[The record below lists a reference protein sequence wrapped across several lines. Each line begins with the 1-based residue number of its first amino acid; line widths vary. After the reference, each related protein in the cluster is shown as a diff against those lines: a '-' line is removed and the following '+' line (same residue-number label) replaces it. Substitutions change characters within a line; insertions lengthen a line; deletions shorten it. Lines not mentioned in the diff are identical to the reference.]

1 MYRLTCPSC
10 QSVTESHFVRS
21 GAIVRC
27 AACDTKY
34 RIKSAH
40 FEREIKTGPRTLDE
54 TDTVLR
60 SDSVDIDPDEAAPV
74 SIDDEGNVVGL
85 SGLSELMRWS
95 DTQDS
100 SQVTGVPQSE
110 KSKRKAKSDAGLELP
125 AAKPAKKKKSK
136 AEKKPAAVAS
146 QPGTGRA
153 RAQALKRKKQ
163 KNTMISVGSAIG
175 GIAVIAVVVVLFL
188 PRKNETAETP
198 SDSGT
203 AGTDLVD
210 NDAPGPVNN
219 PKPDD
224 TTTPDAEKPD
234 EVLVFSENYQP
245 SPNPEIAFVAPWV
258 EPDRSRPPTDVP
270 TVLTPVTRLVHEDWY
285 VMTPPRGAA
294 DASGTNN
301 VDFGQVTAS
310 ALDDRTTLLVGS
322 VKNNTE
328 RTVEQGE
335 LHIML
340 LDSTGNVFAETYN
353 PLAMVQPGAGQPIAL
368 TIPTRYWQRSRGVR
382 AGVQVAAW
390 SDPAEPLQGIA
401 LEPAGQGDTAALRV
415 SVKHEGERPL
425 RSVIMIL
432 TATDPNGNAV
442 GNYLVKENNLYVA
455 KDQWL
460 DLVVATPLPQGRQVA
475 GWSAIVVPE

>member
-21 GAIVRC
+21 GAVVRC

-110 KSKRKAKSDAGLELP
+110 KSKRKGKAGTDTELP
-125 AAKPAKKKKSK
+125 VAKPVRKRGKS
-136 AEKKPAAVAS
+136 AKKPAAPTS
-146 QPGTGRA
+146 QAGTGKA

-163 KNTMISVGSAIG
+163 KNTMMAVGSAVG
-175 GIAVIAVVVVLFL
+175 AVAVIAVVVVLFL
-188 PRKNETAETP
+188 PKGNQTAEMPSETDTP
-198 SDSGT
+198 GT
-203 AGTDLVD
+203 ELVD
-210 NDAPGPVNN
+210 NETPAPGNN

-224 TTTPDAEKPD
+224 TTSPDAEKPD
-234 EVLVFSENYQP
+234 DVLVFSENYQP
-245 SPNPEIAFVAPWV
+245 SPNPDIAFVAPWV
-258 EPDRSRPPTDVP
+258 QPDGSRPPADVP
-270 TVLTPVTRLVHEDWY
+270 TVLTPVTRLIHEDWY

-301 VDFGQVTAS
+301 VELGQITAS
-310 ALDDRTTLLVGS
+310 ALDERTTLLAGS
-322 VKNNTE
+322 VANNTE
-328 RTVEQGE
+328 RAVEQGE

-340 LDSTGNVFAETYN
+340 LDSTGNVFAETYI

-382 AGVQVAAW
+382 AGVQVSTW

-401 LEPAGQGDTAALRV
+401 LDPAGQGDTAALRV
-415 SVKHEGERPL
+415 SVKHGGDRPL
-425 RSVIMIL
+425 RSVMMIL

-442 GNYLVKENNLYVA
+442 GNYLVKENNLYIA

-460 DLVVATPLPQGRQVA
+460 DLVVATPLPEGRQVA
-475 GWSAIVVPE
+475 GWSAMVVPE